1 MAAKYSLESLNFAT
15 NLSASL
21 TSLLNGSFLCDI
33 TLVCDDGQLSAH
45 KVILAAS
52 SSFFS
57 SVFQLNPHNHPLMY
71 LRGVKTEQMQSV
83 LQFLYAGST
92 AMKEEEV
99 SSFLSVAADL
109 KIVGLMG
116 NAEEQQ
122 LVLDA
127 QNLVGVL
134 PSVENDRKSIIP
146 ASKQEYIPDESSIEN
161 NPELVEKKVF
171 ITKQPT
177 SSEKV
182 PILQTKVQLQSPI
195 KTSGKN
201 QTVSAVLENRP
212 NISMIS
218 NPNPVETHMSP
229 KVVASPTKKPIRQQ
243 RINVAN
249 PNGNRRI
256 LTIPP
261 QTRRSIPV
269 PSIFC
274 PICQTTDRKSSTIK
288 MHMESKRE
296 VQCKACTLYF
306 GNCFS
311 LGKHMKGRCRE
322 KKAKEEKKRKAAF
335 EN

>member
-71 LRGVKTEQMQSV
+71 LRGVKTEQMQAV

-122 LVLDA
+122 LVLEA
-127 QNLVGVL
+127 QNLGGAL
-134 PSVENDRKSIIP
+134 PAVESDRKSIFP
-146 ASKQEYIPDESSIEN
+146 ASKQEDIPDESQN

-182 PILQTKVQLQSPI
+182 PILQTKAQLQSPI
-195 KTSGKN
+195 KTSGKS

-212 NISMIS
+212 NITMIT
-218 NPNPVETHMSP
+218 NPSPEKTHMSP
-229 KVVASPTKKPIRQQ
+229 KIVASPIKKAIRQQ

-249 PNGNRRI
+249 PHGNRRI
-256 LTIPP
+256 LTIQP

-322 KKAKEEKKRKAAF
+322 KKAREEKKGKATV
-335 EN
+335 EK